1 MNKMILTAMTVSL
14 LCSSISVCAKR
25 KLTIEQM
32 FELADKKS
40 KQIKSFT
47 IAYEESLQNIKVA
60 KNALLPWLETSR
72 SVGYLGDV
80 WLADRDFSNGMNA
93 HMPHFG
99 NNFAIEASQV
109 LYAGGAITAA
119 ITMAEL
125 KSQIAY
131 LDIEANRQDVR
142 FLLVGNYLE
151 LYKINNQL
159 KVYDQNIERTKLL
172 LSEMRAKENQGL
184 ILPNDIIRYEL
195 QLQTLELAVIQLNNS
210 KEIINNQLITILG
223 LSNDEE
229 IEIDHSVTQNM
240 PLINS
245 EEYWQNM
252 AKEISP
258 IIKIAETSVRLSK
271 ENERIIKSENLPSLA
286 LFAGDKLDGPI
297 IIEVPPINKNLN
309 YWYVGVGIKYKISSI
324 YKTNKKISS
333 ARLKTYHSIE
343 DKQFLEDNIQTSVNA
358 AFIRYEE
365 SFRVLSTRIKSL
377 ELATQNY
384 KVVNQRYLNDLA
396 VLTDMLDASN
406 SMLNADLQVVNAR
419 INILFH
425 YYQLRKRVGNL

>member
-32 FELADKKS
+32 FELADKNS

-47 IAYEESLQNIKVA
+47 IAYDESLQNIKVA
-60 KNALLPWLETSR
+60 KNALLPELETSL

>member
-1 MNKMILTAMTVSL
+1 MHKMILTAMTVRL

-32 FELADKKS
+32 FELADKNS

-47 IAYEESLQNIKVA
+47 IAYDESLQNIKVA
-60 KNALLPWLETSR
+60 KNALLPELEASL

>member
-32 FELADKKS
+32 FELADKNS

-47 IAYEESLQNIKVA
+47 IAYDESLQNIKVA
-60 KNALLPWLETSR
+60 KNALLPELETSL

-210 KEIINNQLITILG
+210 KEIINNQLITSLG

-245 EEYWQNM
+245 EE
-252 AKEISP
+252 
-258 IIKIAETSVRLSK
+258 
-271 ENERIIKSENLPSLA
+271 
-286 LFAGDKLDGPI
+286 
-297 IIEVPPINKNLN
+297 
-309 YWYVGVGIKYKISSI
+309 
-324 YKTNKKISS
+324 
-333 ARLKTYHSIE
+333 
-343 DKQFLEDNIQTSVNA
+343 
-358 AFIRYEE
+358 
-365 SFRVLSTRIKSL
+365 
-377 ELATQNY
+377 
-384 KVVNQRYLNDLA
+384 
-396 VLTDMLDASN
+396 
-406 SMLNADLQVVNAR
+406 
-419 INILFH
+419 
-425 YYQLRKRVGNL
+425 

>member
-1 MNKMILTAMTVSL
+1 MTVSL

-32 FELADKKS
+32 FELADKNS

-47 IAYEESLQNIKVA
+47 IAYDESLQNIKVA
-60 KNALLPWLETSR
+60 KNALLPELETSL

>member
-1 MNKMILTAMTVSL
+1 
-14 LCSSISVCAKR
+14 
-25 KLTIEQM
+25 
-32 FELADKKS
+32 
-40 KQIKSFT
+40 
-47 IAYEESLQNIKVA
+47 
-60 KNALLPWLETSR
+60 
-72 SVGYLGDV
+72 
-80 WLADRDFSNGMNA
+80 
-93 HMPHFG
+93 
-99 NNFAIEASQV
+99 
-109 LYAGGAITAA
+109 
-119 ITMAEL
+119 
-125 KSQIAY
+125 
-131 LDIEANRQDVR
+131 
-142 FLLVGNYLE
+142 
-151 LYKINNQL
+151 
-159 KVYDQNIERTKLL
+159 
-172 LSEMRAKENQGL
+172 MRAKENQGL

-309 YWYVGVGIKYKISSI
+309 SWYVGVGIKYKISSI

-333 ARLKTYHSIE
+333 ARLTPYHSI
-343 DKQFLEDNIQTSVNA
+343 
-358 AFIRYEE
+358 
-365 SFRVLSTRIKSL
+365 
-377 ELATQNY
+377 
-384 KVVNQRYLNDLA
+384 
-396 VLTDMLDASN
+396 
-406 SMLNADLQVVNAR
+406 
-419 INILFH
+419 
-425 YYQLRKRVGNL
+425 